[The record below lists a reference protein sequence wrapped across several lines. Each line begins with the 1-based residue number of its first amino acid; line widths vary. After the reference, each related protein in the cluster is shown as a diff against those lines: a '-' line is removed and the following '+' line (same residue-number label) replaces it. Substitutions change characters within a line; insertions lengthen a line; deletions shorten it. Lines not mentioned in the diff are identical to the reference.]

1 MLNVVMLDGVMLKVV
16 MLSDVMLNV
25 VMLSVVANPGR
36 QWTVSEKSEFSKDK
50 DSKNKSV
57 FQNRN

>member
-1 MLNVVMLDGVMLKVV
+1 MLKVV

-25 VMLSVVANPGR
+25 VMPIVVANPGR